1 MVISLTRTLVHLL
14 AVWVV
19 GTAWA
24 RAELQVA
31 GGLLVNLTAQDFPLD
46 AGKWPQRGT
55 TGIPGDFMA
64 KGSPKREKVAGAEAV
79 VFDGDGDYF
88 IGPITTAALHA
99 PGAKHS
105 VEIWVYQGNVRAQ
118 ESVVSW
124 GKRWGPDGTFAGFR
138 YGSDPDF
145 GAIARWVTAES
156 GFSVVPPPGVWHLL
170 SFTYDGKE
178 QAVYVDGKLDNK
190 RAVGTLDAHDML
202 PIYLGGELR
211 GDLQLEGTFIQYSGA
226 LAKVRIHSGALS
238 AAAVKQNYEAE
249 RAEFPGLIA
258 KELQQTPVHRF
269 SFDLPA
275 GPAPEGTTVADRI
288 GGLTAVIRGDGA
300 QFTGTAV
307 ELPGGSSAT
316 QAYIDLPNG
325 LLSARENVTIEF
337 WETQLGTEDWS
348 RILSIGTNQSG
359 EIGGPGENFSGS
371 ETLTL
376 FGNVGAMLVNRF
388 ARSFG
393 DPPNGGPDR
402 NPADSPDTDFGV
414 EFQHAITYDK
424 RLAEWHWYRN
434 GVLMEV
440 IPDRLG
446 SRTLPDVN
454 VWLGRS
460 EFSADKNFRGRFRE
474 VRVYNSALSDGEIY
488 GNFLAGPDKLNGGN
502 ANARTWT
509 PVEPGLHGFSNAGNA
524 DQWGTGPSGPF
535 PSGAGSTAT
544 FASALL
550 GDQEITLDVPVAL
563 GALNL
568 GSSDLNG
575 CFTLRANRENGLTMD
590 SGGATNASIT
600 QLPRGPGNF
609 LYAPIELKSDTEIIN
624 QSANPLLLGGEI
636 RGKGAFIKG
645 GAGPVILTA
654 DSKSYRGPVK
664 VLSGALILGEGQLPG
679 NVSATDFTVFQP
691 GKLIFNRSVATDTV
705 AAVDGNGAIVHQ
717 GRGELRLSE
726 KALWTGGLAVLVAD
740 GAGVF
745 RSRGKIEGAREF
757 VTDGE
762 AVFSGSSEMRLD
774 GNLSLGSRNGGQV
787 TVEDTASVRLETTGH
802 LNIGDL
808 GRGQST
814 LRLKGGVVTC
824 NELSVGKNA
833 GTAGVVLQTGGEIR
847 KLQRGNFPDTRIGG
861 VSPEAADAYGVWRIS
876 GGTLQD
882 DWNLQIGAYGTGA
895 MEVTGGQVSVAG
907 FLSIGRFAKSR
918 QELSHGLLDVRSGGV
933 SVSSPETYMLV
944 GEEGVGV
951 LNIRGGVVTCA
962 NKMMIGAGSIE
973 KPGDGTVNLLRDGVL
988 EVSGI
993 GQYNQTDAMGRLN
1006 LDGGL
1011 LKALKSTDAFFDG
1024 IDATFVR
1031 EGGARIDTNGFDV
1044 KLSQPLLA
1052 AGGKG
1057 VVSIPVENGGA
1068 GYVGPPVLAISGGA
1082 TAVAEV
1088 VDGTVRSIT
1097 VTSRGGN
1104 FEKPPTVAV
1113 FGGGS
1118 GSGLVAATPVLAAN
1132 VSGGLV
1138 KTGAGVLS
1146 LTGKNTYRGLTSV
1159 EQGRLRIFGD
1169 LAGAV
1174 RVEAG
1179 ATFAGCGEI
1188 AGSLEA
1194 VVDSTVAASGDK
1206 PLTISGD
1213 ATIAGK
1219 LSVTF
1224 GAQLDVAGLLT
1235 LTDATLAVQPSGT
1248 EDGGS
1253 ARVIASYGSLTGK
1266 FRASTPLPSGFVIDY
1281 HFDGQNQIALVSPLA
1296 KADGK

>member
-1 MVISLTRTLVHLL
+1 MNLT
-14 AVWVV
+14 AVWLV
-19 GTAWA
+19 GMAWA
-24 RAELQVA
+24 CGEVQVA
-31 GGLLVNLTAQDFPLD
+31 GGLLVDLAAQDFKLG
-46 AGKWPQRGT
+46 AEKWPQRGS
-55 TGIPGDFMA
+55 TGIPGDFVA
-64 KGSPKREKVAGAEAV
+64 KGSPKREMVAGADAV

-138 YGSDPDF
+138 YGTDPDF

-156 GFSVVPPPGVWHLL
+156 GFAVVPVPGVWHLL

-190 RAVGTLDAHDML
+190 RAVGLLDAHDML

-211 GDLQLEGTFIQYSGA
+211 GDLQVEGTFIQYSGA
-226 LAKVRIHSGALS
+226 LAKVRIHSGALT
-238 AAAVKQNYEAE
+238 AAEVKQNYEAE
-249 RAEFPGLIA
+249 RAEFPGLVA
-258 KELQQTPVHRF
+258 KPLQQMPLHRF

-275 GPAPEGTTVADRI
+275 GPAPDGTTVADSI

-300 QFTGTAV
+300 QFTGSAV

-348 RILSIGTNQSG
+348 RILSIGTNLGG
-359 EIGGPGENFSGS
+359 EISGPGGDFSGS

-376 FGNVGAMLVNRF
+376 FGNVGAMQVNRF

-402 NPADSPDTDFGV
+402 NPADYPDTDFGV
-414 EFQHAITYDK
+414 EFQQTITYDK
-424 RLAEWHWYRN
+424 RLEEWHWYRN

-460 EFSADKNFRGRFRE
+460 EFSADKNFWGRFRE
-474 VRVYNSALSDGEIY
+474 VRVYNRALSDGEIY
-488 GNFLAGPDKLNGGN
+488 GNFLAGPGKLNGGN
-502 ANARTWT
+502 ADARTWT
-509 PVEPGLHGFSNAGNA
+509 PVEPGLHAFSNVGNA
-524 DQWGTGPSGPF
+524 DQWGTGAGGPF
-535 PSGAGSTAT
+535 PSGPGSTAT
-544 FASALL
+544 FANALL
-550 GDQEITLDVPVAL
+550 GDQEITLDAPVTL

-575 CFTLRANRENGLTMD
+575 CFTLRGTGAKGLTMD
-590 SGGATNASIT
+590 SGGPTAASIV

-645 GAGPVILTA
+645 GAGPVILSA
-654 DSKSYRGPVK
+654 ENKDHRGPVK
-664 VLSGALILGEGQLPG
+664 VLSGALILGEGPLPG
-679 NVSATDFTVFQP
+679 NLSGSDFTVLQP
-691 GKLIFNRSVATDTV
+691 GKLIFNLSVATDAV
-705 AAVDGNGAIVHQ
+705 AAVDGNGAIVQQ

-726 KALWTGGLAVLVAD
+726 KAHWTGGMAVLVGD

-745 RSRGKIEGAREF
+745 RSRGKIEGVKDF

-762 AVFSGSSEMRLD
+762 AIFSGGSVTWLD
-774 GNLSLGSRNGGQV
+774 GNLSLGRKNGGQV
-787 TVEDTASVRLETTGH
+787 TVEDTAVVRLEGTGH

-808 GRGQST
+808 ATGQST
-814 LRLKGGVVTC
+814 LTVTGGQISC
-824 NELSVGKNA
+824 NELFVGKNA
-833 GTAGVVLQTGGEIR
+833 GTSGVILQTGGEIH
-847 KLQRGNFPDTRIGG
+847 KYKHANFPDTRLGG
-861 VSPEAADAYGVWRIS
+861 FSADGADAYGAWLMS
-876 GGTLQD
+876 GGTFQD
-882 DWNLQIGAYGTGA
+882 EWNLQIGADGTGA
-895 MEVTGGQVSVAG
+895 MVVTGGQVRVAG
-907 FLSIGRFAKSR
+907 FLSLGRFSKSR
-918 QELSHGLLDVRSGGV
+918 QELSHGMLDVRSGGV
-933 SVSSPETYMLV
+933 AVTSPETYLLV

-973 KPGDGTVNLLRDGVL
+973 RPGQGTVNLLQGGML
-988 EVSGI
+988 ETGGI
-993 GQYNQTDAMGRLN
+993 GQYNQTDAVGWLN

-1011 LKALKSTDAFFDG
+1011 LKALKSTDTFFDG
-1024 IDATFVR
+1024 IDAAFVR
-1031 EGGARIDTNGFDV
+1031 EGGAGIDTNGFDV

-1052 AGGKG
+1052 AAGNG
-1057 VVSIPVENGGA
+1057 VMSIPVENGGA

-1082 TAVAEV
+1082 TAVADV
-1088 VDGTVRSIT
+1088 VDGVVRSIT
-1097 VTSRGGN
+1097 VTCRGGN

-1118 GSGLVAATPVLAAN
+1118 GSGLVAGTPVLAAN

-1159 EQGRLRIFGD
+1159 EQGRLRIVGD

-1174 RVEAG
+1174 RVAAG
-1179 ATFAGCGEI
+1179 ATFAGCGDI
-1188 AGSLEA
+1188 AGSLDA
-1194 VVDSTVAASGDK
+1194 LVDSTVAASSDK

-1219 LSVTF
+1219 LSVTS
-1224 GAQLDVAGLLT
+1224 GARLDVAGQLT

-1248 EDGGS
+1248 EAGGS
-1253 ARVIASYGSLTGK
+1253 ARIIASYGALTGK
-1266 FRASTPLPSGFVIDY
+1266 FRSTTPLPAGFVIDY
-1281 HFDGQNQIALVSPLA
+1281 HFDGQNQIALVAPLA
-1296 KADGK
+1296 KTDGK